1 MKFSKLI
8 FGLFILLTTYACKNK
23 QQPNDDKFHGMW
35 KLDKFE
41 TFDSVS
47 AKWSDDTTRI
57 GYSGFILYDG
67 KGHMGVHLTPKGY
80 KDFDTNK
87 NIDSLDIKDLK
98 ELVKFYQSNFVYFAD
113 YETTDSTIAHKR
125 LSATN
130 PKDWGSVLTR
140 DFEFK
145 NDTLILI
152 AHESMRGKKIRLR
165 WIKL

>member
-1 MKFSKLI
+1 MKFSKFI
-8 FGLFILLTTYACKNK
+8 VALFILCTAYACKNK
-23 QQPNDDKFHGMW
+23 KLRSGEQFHGMW

-41 TFDSVS
+41 AFDSAAS
-47 AKWSDDTTRI
+47 KWVNDTTRI

-67 KGHMGVHLTPKGY
+67 MGHMAVHLTPKGY

-87 NIDSLDIKDLK
+87 NMDSLNMKDVK
-98 ELVKFYQSNFVYFAD
+98 ELAKFYQSNFVYFAD

-125 LSATN
+125 HSSTN

-140 DFEFK
+140 DFEFR
-145 NDTLILI
+145 NDTLILS
-152 AHESMRGKKIRLR
+152 AHERIGGEKIRLR